1 MHLTGPQADEILMR
15 AGIAAIYYD
24 AIEDA
29 ASSDYSIDKDI
40 DFVLED
46 LHLEP
51 PQPEDLAE
59 LRRLCRDAITDPT
72 TSRRHLRDRVLA
84 AVVSDEP
91 AA

>member
-46 LHLEP
+46 LNPEP
-51 PQPEDLAE
+51 PRLDLDE
-59 LRRLCRDAITDPT
+59 LRRLCREAITDPT
-72 TSRRHLRDRVLA
+72 TSRRRLRDRVLA

>member
-1 MHLTGPQADEILMR
+1 MHLTGTQADEILMR

-24 AIEDA
+24 PLEGA
-29 ASSDYSIDKDI
+29 ASAEYSIEKDI

-46 LHLEP
+46 LEP
-51 PQPEDLAE
+51 AQLQAEDLDE
-59 LRRLCRDAITDPT
+59 LRRLCRHAISDPT
-72 TSRRHLRDRVLA
+72 TARRQLRDHVLS